1 MTLLSWSF
9 VSTLTC
15 FQRKKIIIVITA
27 KVKEIVKHPVKLYRL
42 KYLLLLPYRDTELA
56 QTSAVDTMI
65 SRQQFRAV

>member
-15 FQRKKIIIVITA
+15 FQRKKIIIITA
-27 KVKEIVKHPVKLYRL
+27 KVKEIVKHPVQLYRL

-65 SRQQFRAV
+65 ARQQFRAV